1 MMAAKSKSRRRPS
14 KSLLDDLKQD
24 HKEVKDLLKAILRS
38 EDASEREES
47 FATMKT
53 ALTAHS
59 EAEEEMFYPL
69 LEKEEDSRTDA
80 LEAKVEHNIVKN
92 LLEELEAMEDKT
104 SDEWTAKCT
113 VLKELVEHHVEEEES
128 QLFKD
133 ARKVLGKER
142 LVELADE
149 FESAKESHMA
159 QT

>member
-1 MMAAKSKSRRRPS
+1 MAAKSKSHRRPA

-24 HKEVKDLLKAILRS
+24 HKEVKDLLKTILRS
-38 EDASEREES
+38 DDASEREET
-47 FATMKT
+47 FAKMKV

-69 LEKEEDSRTDA
+69 LEEEEDSRTDA

-113 VLKELVEHHVEEEES
+113 VLQDLVEHHVEEEES

-142 LVELADE
+142 LVELAGE

>member
-1 MMAAKSKSRRRPS
+1 MASKSKSRRSS

-24 HKEVKDLLKAILRS
+24 HKEVKDLLKLILRS
-38 EDASEREES
+38 DDASEREES
-47 FATMKT
+47 FAKMKA

-69 LEKEEDSRTDA
+69 LEEEEDSRTDA

-113 VLKELVEHHVEEEES
+113 VLRDMVEHHVEEEED

-133 ARKVLGKER
+133 ARKVLGKDR
-142 LVELADE
+142 LVELAGE

>member
-1 MMAAKSKSRRRPS
+1 MAAKSKSRRRS
-14 KSLLDDLKQD
+14 GKSLLDDLKQD
-24 HKEVKDLLKAILRS
+24 HKEVKDLLKSILRAD
-38 EDASEREES
+38 DASEREES
-47 FATMKT
+47 FEKMKA

-69 LEKEEDSRTDA
+69 LENEEDSRADA

-92 LLEELEAMEDKT
+92 LLEELEAMEDKS

-113 VLKELVEHHVEEEES
+113 VLRDMVEHHVEEEEG

-133 ARKVLGKER
+133 ARKVLGKDR

-159 QT
+159 HT

>member
-1 MMAAKSKSRRRPS
+1 MAAKSKPRRRSS

-24 HKEVKDLLKAILRS
+24 HKEVKDLLKSILRS
-38 EDASEREES
+38 GDASEREES
-47 FATMKT
+47 FAKMKV

-69 LEKEEDSRTDA
+69 LEQEEDSRTDA
-80 LEAKVEHNIVKN
+80 LEAKVEHDIVKA
-92 LLEELEAMEDKT
+92 LLEELDTMEDKT

-113 VLKELVEHHVEEEES
+113 VLRDMVEHHVEEEEG

-142 LVELADE
+142 LIELAGD

-159 QT
+159 HT